1 MALTDKSNSF
11 IHDILWG
18 RPEMSAGGWVG
29 FSKDEV
35 RVGSFF
41 RKMSSVDK
49 VQKCLVANWHSDL
62 FENVFEECT
71 EYKCLMVEQFICFYC
86 GVEHLT
92 VV

>member
-1 MALTDKSNSF
+1 M
-11 IHDILWG
+11 
-18 RPEMSAGGWVG
+18 GGWV

-41 RKMSSVDK
+41 RNMSSVDK
-49 VQKCLVANWHSDL
+49 VQKSLVANWHSHLFSDL

-86 GVEHLT
+86 GVGHLT